1 MHTNTPSQSSHDFE
15 AMETRLEEL
24 RAELLFI
31 ISDARDQQELTDK
44 IFQVSRKYNESSEIL
59 ELIMYLN
66 SVTAIDIKSLK
77 EGLAKIINSII
88 LVKKSYLR
96 KLISIDIRV
105 QKLEAATTTTPTNMF
120 KVFGV
125 HISPGILF
133 LAATSVVLML
143 FILFS
148 KDDKAANAV
157 VNTLKEVSKVK
168 EE

>member
-1 MHTNTPSQSSHDFE
+1 MHTNTTSQSSHDFE
-15 AMETRLEEL
+15 VMETRLEEL
-24 RAELLFI
+24 RAELLSI

-44 IFQVSRKYNESSEIL
+44 IFQVSRRYNESSEIL
-59 ELIMYLN
+59 ELIIYLN

-77 EGLAKIINSII
+77 EGLVRVINSII
-88 LVKKSYLR
+88 LIKKSYLR

-105 QKLEAATTTTPTNMF
+105 QKLEAATTTPTNMF